1 MSSKDKDMLPM
12 SKETVEVEGVYEN
25 EEGREMYLRR
35 GEEFPSDL
43 VLGRTEWKMTEFA
56 VENHSESQPDKHRIP
71 KREASNTE
79 ES

>member
-25 EEGREMYLRR
+25 EEGREMHLRR

-43 VLGRTEWKMTEFA
+43 VLGKTEWEMTEFA
-56 VENHSESQPDKHRIP
+56 YENHSESEPEKHHIP
-71 KREASNTE
+71 KRNKEKRKT
-79 ES
+79 